1 MQVTADDIKLP
12 EEFFSIAK
20 KVYQG
25 DPNWIPEQE
34 EKIRSQFS
42 GDNSYFSSNKAKVF
56 VRNNDARLV
65 GFYNPAVVIENEKVA
80 YFGFWETINDSA
92 ITASLFADFEV
103 WAKECGASRIY
114 GPINFST
121 YQGNR
126 LRIDAFDQAPFIDE
140 PYNPSYYPDL
150 VKEQGYEVKYH
161 YLTGIN
167 QHLPNLVE
175 QLAPSFKMMTKKLE
189 GIFHFEPLNEKI
201 WLENLEN
208 LYPLVDSIFS
218 ENFAYTPISWEN
230 FQAQC
235 GEKFAKKMCPKTSM
249 LVRDSDGEIAAFFIT
264 YPDYGSLV
272 NQQGIE
278 ADLSLDS
285 SNLDG
290 SSSSALNSSDISFDQ
305 HYSLLKAPRLLLAK
319 TAGIAHKYRAYGLF
333 PLMIMRIASAAR
345 GSYEHMAGAMG
356 REDNPSLSIYHKLVE
371 EGNKDFVPRN
381 YALFTKS
388 LTADNSDQVNHKKP
402 ADDKASNGES

>member
-1 MQVTADDIKLP
+1 MTKLMQVTADDIKLP

-42 GDNSYFSSNKAKVF
+42 EDNSYFSSNKAKVF

-65 GFYNPAVVIENEKVA
+65 GFYNPTVVIEDENVA
-80 YFGFWETINDSA
+80 YFGFWETTDDSS
-92 ITASLFADFEV
+92 ITTSLFADFEA

-150 VKEQGYEVKYH
+150 IKEQGYEVKYH

-175 QLAPSFKMMTKKLE
+175 QLAPSFEMMTKKLE
-189 GIFHFEPLNEKI
+189 GMFHFEPLNEKI
-201 WLENLEN
+201 WLENLEK

-230 FQAQC
+230 FQVQC
-235 GEKFAKKMCPKTSM
+235 GEKFAKKMCPNTSM
-249 LVRDSDGEIAAFFIT
+249 LVRDNEGEIAAFFIT

-272 NQQGIE
+272 NQQEMEQGE
-278 ADLSLDS
+278 DTPSSLS
-285 SNLDG
+285 
-290 SSSSALNSSDISFDQ
+290 SSDISFDQ
-305 HYSLLKAPRLLLAK
+305 HYPLLKAPRLLLAK

-356 REDNPSLSIYHKLVE
+356 REDNPSLTVYHKLVAD
-371 EGNKDFVPRN
+371 GNKDFVPRN

-388 LTADNSDQVNHKKP
+388 LTADNNDQANI
-402 ADDKASNGES
+402 DQSSNGER

>member
-1 MQVTADDIKLP
+1 MNKIIQSAADDIKLP
-12 EEFFSIAK
+12 KEFFSIAK

-34 EKIRSQFS
+34 EKVRSQFS
-42 GDNSYFSSNKAKVF
+42 EDNSYFSNNKAKVF
-56 VRNNDARLV
+56 VHESNARLV
-65 GFYNPAVVIENEKVA
+65 GFYNPTVVIEDKSVA
-80 YFGFWETINDSA
+80 YFGFWETINDSKV
-92 ITASLFADFEV
+92 TATLFTDFEA
-103 WAKECGASRIY
+103 WAKECGANRIY

-140 PYNPSYYPDL
+140 PYNPSYYPSL
-150 VKEQGYEVKYH
+150 IREQGYEVKYH

-167 QHLPNLVE
+167 QHLPNLIK
-175 QLAPSFKMMTKKLE
+175 QLAPSFKMMNKKLE
-189 GIFHFEPLNEKI
+189 GMFNFEPLNEKV

-230 FQAQC
+230 FQVQC
-235 GEKFAKKMCPKTSM
+235 GEKFAKKMCPKTSI
-249 LVRDSDGEIAAFFIT
+249 LVRDNDGEIAAFFIT

-278 ADLSLDS
+278 ESGDAA
-285 SNLDG
+285 NE
-290 SSSSALNSSDISFDQ
+290 LNSSDISFDL
-305 HYSLLKAPRLLLAK
+305 HYPLLKAPRLLLAK

-333 PLMIMRIASAAR
+333 PLMIMRIASAAKD
-345 GSYEHMAGAMG
+345 SYEHMAGAMG
-356 REDNPSLSIYHKLVE
+356 REDNPSLSIYHKLVA
-371 EGNKDFVPRN
+371 EGNVDFVPRN

-388 LTADNSDQVNHKKP
+388 LDNTDSSEGK
-402 ADDKASNGES
+402 